1 MLRGVVTRVTEHGR
15 LNELL
20 TSLVLAV
27 QDLSI
32 DLQALA
38 ASLSNLPV
46 WDVLDLDIALCKT
59 FQSKTEPSFHQ
70 SADITKH
77 STLSLPAEGIAV
89 QPSSAKH
96 PISATAVQTLP
107 EHDPVTDKPA
117 ESTSET
123 AASSSVEAT
132 PSLAP
137 AAESVA
143 QVRSHRAEQVMSQQ
157 AAAAQHSASLQSGGH
172 ALKTDSDDLDALL
185 NAASMSTKPQG
196 ASVSVSKPASE
207 EQDSLEDWLD
217 SL

>member
-1 MLRGVVTRVTEHGR
+1 M
-15 LNELL
+15 
-20 TSLVLAV
+20 

-46 WDVLDLDIALCKT
+46 WDVLDLDVALCKT
-59 FQSKTEPSFHQ
+59 FQSKTEPSIHQ
-70 SADITKH
+70 SANITKR
-77 STLSLPAEGIAV
+77 STLSLPAEGIAM

-96 PISATAVQTLP
+96 PTSATAVQTLP

-123 AASSSVEAT
+123 AASPSVKAT

-137 AAESVA
+137 AAETVA

-157 AAAAQHSASLQSGGH
+157 ASAAQHSQSSLQSDGQ
-172 ALKTDSDDLDALL
+172 ALKTDSGDLDALL
-185 NAASMSTKPQG
+185 NAPSLTNMPQRAS
-196 ASVSVSKPASE
+196 ASVSKPATE
-207 EQDSLEDWLD
+207 EQDSLEDWLN